1 MFLHRHRQLL
11 SSILGNI
18 LEWYDFAMYGY
29 LAAIIGAL
37 FFSSKDSITLLL
49 QAFSVFAIGY
59 LARPLG
65 GIIFGYLGDKYGR
78 SKALRFSLY
87 LMGVSTLLMGA
98 LPTYHQI
105 GVAATIL
112 LVLLRIFQGISA
124 GGELVGSTVYMF
136 EISKKK
142 NQTFWCSF
150 VTFSCTVGVLLGS
163 LVATLLHHYFTV
175 TQITNG
181 FWRIPYFLGL
191 LLVIFG
197 IWARSILVEPEEFE
211 QVMAKNQQPRFPI
224 FDALQ
229 FSYKAMLQVA
239 ALNIFIAIAFYGLF
253 LWMPTYL
260 HVFLHYSA
268 EQALFVNTTAM
279 ILLVALTPIAGLLAD
294 KFGRKWVA
302 LLSPLSIALLSFLL
316 FKKMI
321 TADFSIILIIL
332 CLFSICFSLIEGTTA
347 AITANL
353 FPVRHRL
360 SGIGFAYNLSMSI
373 FGGTTPLICTY
384 LIARAHFLLVPA
396 LYITGAA
403 VIGILAMTSIFS
415 FRKGKEALIPE
426 EESNTYPIP
435 D

>member
-1 MFLHRHRQLL
+1 MFLPRHRQLL

-18 LEWYDFAMYGY
+18 LEWYDFAVYGY
-29 LAAIIGAL
+29 LAAIIGVL

-49 QAFSVFAIGY
+49 QTFSVFCIGY
-59 LARPLG
+59 LVRPIG
-65 GIIFGYLGDKYGR
+65 GIIFGYFGDKYGR
-78 SKALRFSLY
+78 SKSLRFSLY
-87 LMGVSTLLMGA
+87 LMGASTFLMGI

-112 LVLLRIFQGISA
+112 LVFLRVFQGISA

-136 EISKKK
+136 EISEKKR
-142 NQTFWCSF
+142 QTFWCSF

-175 TQITNG
+175 SQITHG
-181 FWRIPYFLGL
+181 FWRIPYILGL

-197 IWARSILVEPEEFE
+197 VWARRILVEPAEFE
-211 QVMAKNQQPRFPI
+211 HIMAANQQQFSPI
-224 FDALQ
+224 RDALQ
-229 FSYKAMLQVA
+229 SSYKAILQVV
-239 ALNIFIAIAFYGLF
+239 ALNIFIAVVFYGIF

-260 HVFLHYSA
+260 HVFLHYSS
-268 EQALFVNTTAM
+268 EQSLFVNTVAM

-294 KFGRKWVA
+294 KFSRKWLA
-302 LLSPLSIALLSFLL
+302 LLSPLSIALFSFLL

-321 TADFSIILIIL
+321 TTDFLIVSIIL

-347 AITANL
+347 AMTANL

-373 FGGTTPLICTY
+373 FGGTTPLVCTY
-384 LIARAHFLLVPA
+384 LIARTHFLLAPA
-396 LYITGAA
+396 LYITAAA
-403 VIGILAMTSIFS
+403 VIGILAIASIFS
-415 FRKGKEALIPE
+415 FKHKEILIPGG
-426 EESNTYPIP
+426 ESNLYPVS